1 MFSNHSS
8 SLRFQNLLFTTQ
20 KPKEWLLL
28 SFLYRVLYH
37 HVICSTDSCNMK
49 DEELKSMQIDNLE
62 FVKLLKLLVMTCL
75 LLFLF
80 SPLPLSLVSVRICLW
95 GFLGMSVLQLDPQ
108 LAHLICVN
116 LSAGLFCHQSW
127 QRGKLLT
134 FACPYVNQA
143 SFTVLQIL
151 LVCQTVLCKIL
162 ASQSLS
168 SDNDPHLPDQPFQ
181 LNWAAALLMPP
192 HHPCSISLT

>member
-20 KPKEWLLL
+20 RPKEWLLL
-28 SFLYRVLYH
+28 SFLHRVLYH
-37 HVICSTDSCNMK
+37 HVICSTDCCNMK

-95 GFLGMSVLQLDPQ
+95 GFLGMSVLHLDPQ

-168 SDNDPHLPDQPFQ
+168 VLTMTHNCQT
-181 LNWAAALLMPP
+181 
-192 HHPCSISLT
+192 SLSS